1 MSIYYVSQNVALIDY
16 FSMSNILICWKDDKK
31 SLNRNGQL
39 YEKMTEQK
47 KQKSDVENF
56 EIIGKIREGRTRK

>member
-1 MSIYYVSQNVALIDY
+1 MI
-16 FSMSNILICWKDDKK
+16 KK

-56 EIIGKIREGRTRK
+56 EIIGKIREGRTCE